1 MPCTTLNRQSM
12 RPVGMADES
21 GDKAVEAAQ
30 AAIKAGSP
38 SLAGAI
44 LAADVLGID
53 LKDPRVMEAAWH
65 ADVQTRRAGDVETGR
80 RQSKPDKGEEAE

>member
-1 MPCTTLNRQSM
+1 M

-65 ADVQTRRAGDVETGR
+65 ADVQTRRVKGTGKGH
-80 RQSKPDKGEEAE
+80 RQPSAANGEGR